1 MSDCRDVNHK
11 WWSEFDKR
19 RMMVLPKWADND
31 EDLDAVDEKAWIPV
45 KYELC
50 ETCQGK
56 GTIVNPNIDRQG
68 LSREDFDEDPDFAE
82 DYFNGAFDMK
92 CNECDGNRV
101 ALVVDESKASKE
113 QQDSI
118 AEWYQ
123 EEASDRKTRMMES
136 GGYGW

>member
-31 EDLDAVDEKAWIPV
+31 EDLDAVEEKDWIPV

-50 ETCQGK
+50 ETCRGK
-56 GTIVNPNIDRQG
+56 GTVVNPNIDRQG

-82 DYFNGAFDMK
+82 DYFSGAYDIA
-92 CNECDGNRV
+92 CNECNGERV
-101 ALVVDESKASKE
+101 ALVVDEEKATKE
-113 QQDSI
+113 QQQAIWD
-118 AEWYQ
+118 WYQ
-123 EEASDRKTRMMES
+123 EELNDRHTRMMES
-136 GGYGW
+136 GGYY